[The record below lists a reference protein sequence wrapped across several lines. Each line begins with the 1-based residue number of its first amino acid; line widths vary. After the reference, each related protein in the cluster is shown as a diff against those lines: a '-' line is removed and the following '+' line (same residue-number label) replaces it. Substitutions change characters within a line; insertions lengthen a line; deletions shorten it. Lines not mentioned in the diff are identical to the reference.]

1 MRSRR
6 TWVWV
11 LTAALLGAAPRAVE
25 AVKIVKK
32 ERPAGE
38 KAESERPRDRPAARL
53 AEEFGVGE
61 AAVLEL
67 RAKGLG
73 WGEVRHALTIS
84 RRSGQPVE
92 EVLKLRDSGLG
103 WGEIAKRYGFK
114 LGEASRPEKGPEME
128 EGARDAVGEKARG
141 RDKERGREGRG
152 KEGRGKEGRG
162 RDGRGGPRK

>member
-1 MRSRR
+1 MKSRR

-32 ERPAGE
+32 DRPADE
-38 KAESERPRDRPAARL
+38 KVERERPRDRPAARL
-53 AEEFGVGE
+53 AEEFDVGE
-61 AAVLEL
+61 ATVQEL

-73 WGEVRHALTIS
+73 WGEVRHALAIS

-92 EVLKLRDSGLG
+92 EVMKLRDSGLG

-114 LGEASRPEKGPEME
+114 LGEAARPAKPPETE
-128 EGARDAVGEKARG
+128 EGGVRDAVG
-141 RDKERGREGRG
+141 DKSRGRG
-152 KEGRGKEGRG
+152 KEREAEGRGKEGRG
-162 RDGRGGPRK
+162 REGRGGPRK